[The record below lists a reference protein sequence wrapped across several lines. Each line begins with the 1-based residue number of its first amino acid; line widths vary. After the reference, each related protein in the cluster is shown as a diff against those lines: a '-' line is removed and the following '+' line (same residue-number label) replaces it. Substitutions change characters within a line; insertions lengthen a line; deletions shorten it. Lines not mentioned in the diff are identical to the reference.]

1 MGDVTTTYFH
11 DGAKI
16 IDELRGKTRIQYL
29 YDAEEVIG
37 FKAQSFYYYFVKDT
51 QSNVRAILQVKLVGI
66 NSFELKEV
74 ARYDYDAWGNA
85 MVTAVGDEKIDGI
98 SVAEFNPI
106 RWKSQYYDT
115 ESGLYY
121 INGRYYSPMTKQYL
135 SGANVESTM
144 LNATTIYSLCLYSF
158 ALTNPVNM
166 GYNGYTS
173 ETNRPLVYD
182 PPELNAWEKFW
193 QSTLGKIIA
202 GVLALAA
209 IVLSAV
215 VGQVET
221 VLATTGLTV
230 GSLTIFAAIAGY
242 QSSLRGKGFWRGFE
256 QYICGKWAQEVAIT
270 ALLVIVS
277 IGISAIAAGTAKS
290 GSTQAPANV
299 SQETTNPV
307 IEAAKR
313 GDYDEIARLSTHN
326 AESNKVMLGKYDGG
340 GATSYIA
347 KAGKEYTY
355 FSLNEWD
362 DVARIVGSQNMWK
375 INQAFLDQQ
384 IALGKTFY
392 TSHSIVGA
400 SGAFYEEIV
409 YLQSL
414 GISL

>member
-1 MGDVTTTYFH
+1 
-11 DGAKI
+11 
-16 IDELRGKTRIQYL
+16 
-29 YDAEEVIG
+29 
-37 FKAQSFYYYFVKDT
+37 
-51 QSNVRAILQVKLVGI
+51 
-66 NSFELKEV
+66 
-74 ARYDYDAWGNA
+74 

-144 LNATTIYSLCLYSF
+144 LNAATIYSLCLYSF

-193 QSTLGKIIA
+193 QSTLGEIIA

-215 VGQVET
+215 TGQIEA
-221 VLATTGLTV
+221 VLITAAVTV

-256 QYICGKWAQEVAIT
+256 QYICGEWAQEVAIT

-299 SQETTNPV
+299 SQETTNLKPYELDPRSIELAKQGDPSWSTFRKRVWQNEAKLRPELYGKDNVRLMSKGLAPIVNGKSMHLHHV
-307 IEAAKR
+307 I
-313 GDYDEIARLSTHN
+313 
-326 AESNKVMLGKYDGG
+326 GKANDM
-340 GATSYIA
+340 
-347 KAGKEYTY
+347 YTVVKMTQPQHIL
-355 FSLNEWD
+355 FH
-362 DVARIVGSQNMWK
+362 
-375 INQAFLDQQ
+375 
-384 IALGKTFY
+384 KTFGY
-392 TSHSIVGA
+392 HVNAAWSWETLIKFMG
-400 SGAFYEEIV
+400 
-409 YLQSL
+409 
-414 GISL
+414 

>member
-193 QSTLGKIIA
+193 QSTLGKIRA

-256 QYICGKWAQEVAIT
+256 QYICGEWAQEVAIT

-290 GSTQAPANV
+290 GSTQAPANSSAQSSNIKADLGNKLDYAFGQATG
-299 SQETTNPV
+299 SQHNIERSIANANQLSKIGIHNNEIGRQIVQDHFIETFNTYSSIIMENTGRTTINTLLAGPGGF
-307 IEAAKR
+307 R
-313 GDYDEIARLSTHN
+313 GVQSIW
-326 AESNKVMLGKYDGG
+326 ESNKL
-340 GATSYIA
+340 I
-347 KAGKEYTY
+347 
-355 FSLNEWD
+355 
-362 DVARIVGSQNMWK
+362 
-375 INQAFLDQQ
+375 
-384 IALGKTFY
+384 TFY
-392 TSHSIVGA
+392 FFG
-400 SGAFYEEIV
+400 G
-409 YLQSL
+409 
-414 GISL
+414 

>member
-1 MGDVTTTYFH
+1 
-11 DGAKI
+11 
-16 IDELRGKTRIQYL
+16 
-29 YDAEEVIG
+29 
-37 FKAQSFYYYFVKDT
+37 
-51 QSNVRAILQVKLVGI
+51 
-66 NSFELKEV
+66 
-74 ARYDYDAWGNA
+74 
-85 MVTAVGDEKIDGI
+85 MVTAVGDEEIDGI

-144 LNATTIYSLCLYSF
+144 LNAATIYSLCLYSF
-158 ALTNPVNM
+158 TLTNPVNM

-193 QSTLGKIIA
+193 QSTLGEIIA

-215 VGQVET
+215 TGQIEA
-221 VLATTGLTV
+221 VLITAAVTV

-290 GSTQAPANV
+290 GSTQAPAN
-299 SQETTNPV
+299 SATETSVEFPPNNGAVPGTEKV
-307 IEAAKR
+307 IE
-313 GDYDEIARLSTHN
+313 LQP
-326 AESNKVMLGKYDGG
+326 GKYSRYGEIGPRSNYITEYGADPATLSLPPWNNGTPIEIRVLKPIPEVTESIVAPWAPWGGVGG
-340 GATSYIA
+340 GKQYMFKVSIIQL
-347 KAGKEYTY
+347 K
-355 FSLNEWD
+355 
-362 DVARIVGSQNMWK
+362 Q
-375 INQAFLDQQ
+375 
-384 IALGKTFY
+384 LGF
-392 TSHSIVGA
+392 ID
-400 SGAFYEEIV
+400 F
-409 YLQSL
+409 
-414 GISL
+414 

>member
-1 MGDVTTTYFH
+1 
-11 DGAKI
+11 
-16 IDELRGKTRIQYL
+16 
-29 YDAEEVIG
+29 
-37 FKAQSFYYYFVKDT
+37 
-51 QSNVRAILQVKLVGI
+51 
-66 NSFELKEV
+66 
-74 ARYDYDAWGNA
+74 
-85 MVTAVGDEKIDGI
+85 
-98 SVAEFNPI
+98 
-106 RWKSQYYDT
+106 
-115 ESGLYY
+115 
-121 INGRYYSPMTKQYL
+121 
-135 SGANVESTM
+135 
-144 LNATTIYSLCLYSF
+144 
-158 ALTNPVNM
+158 M

-193 QSTLGKIIA
+193 QSTLGEIIA

-215 VGQVET
+215 TGQIEA
-221 VLATTGLTV
+221 VLITAAVTV

-277 IGISAIAAGTAKS
+277 IGISTIAAGTAKS

-392 TSHSIVGA
+392 TSHSIA
-400 SGAFYEEIV
+400 SAKINTFFYNEIS
-409 YLQSL
+409 YLKNL
-414 GISL
+414 GVIIH

>member
-1 MGDVTTTYFH
+1 M
-11 DGAKI
+11 
-16 IDELRGKTRIQYL
+16 
-29 YDAEEVIG
+29 
-37 FKAQSFYYYFVKDT
+37 
-51 QSNVRAILQVKLVGI
+51 
-66 NSFELKEV
+66 
-74 ARYDYDAWGNA
+74 
-85 MVTAVGDEKIDGI
+85 
-98 SVAEFNPI
+98 
-106 RWKSQYYDT
+106 
-115 ESGLYY
+115 
-121 INGRYYSPMTKQYL
+121 
-135 SGANVESTM
+135 
-144 LNATTIYSLCLYSF
+144 
-158 ALTNPVNM
+158 
-166 GYNGYTS
+166 
-173 ETNRPLVYD
+173 
-182 PPELNAWEKFW
+182 
-193 QSTLGKIIA
+193 
-202 GVLALAA
+202 LALAA

-215 VGQVET
+215 TGQIEA
-221 VLATTGLTV
+221 VLITAAVTV

-256 QYICGKWAQEVAIT
+256 QYICGEWAQ

>member
-1 MGDVTTTYFH
+1 
-11 DGAKI
+11 
-16 IDELRGKTRIQYL
+16 
-29 YDAEEVIG
+29 
-37 FKAQSFYYYFVKDT
+37 
-51 QSNVRAILQVKLVGI
+51 
-66 NSFELKEV
+66 
-74 ARYDYDAWGNA
+74 
-85 MVTAVGDEKIDGI
+85 MVTAVGDEEIDGI

-144 LNATTIYSLCLYSF
+144 LNAATIYSLCLYSF
-158 ALTNPVNM
+158 TLTNPVNM

-193 QSTLGKIIA
+193 QSTLGKVIA

-256 QYICGKWAQEVAIT
+256 QYICGEWAQEVAIT

-290 GSTQAPANV
+290 GSTQAPANSSAQSSNIKADLGNKLDYAFGQATG
-299 SQETTNPV
+299 SQHNIERSIANANQLSKIGIHNNEIGRQIVQDHFIETFNTYSSIIMENTGRTTINTLLAGPGGF
-307 IEAAKR
+307 R
-313 GDYDEIARLSTHN
+313 GVQSIW
-326 AESNKVMLGKYDGG
+326 ESNKL
-340 GATSYIA
+340 I
-347 KAGKEYTY
+347 
-355 FSLNEWD
+355 
-362 DVARIVGSQNMWK
+362 
-375 INQAFLDQQ
+375 
-384 IALGKTFY
+384 TFY
-392 TSHSIVGA
+392 FFG
-400 SGAFYEEIV
+400 G
-409 YLQSL
+409 
-414 GISL
+414 